1 MSSSDS
7 ENDQGQASVE
17 HFHRI
22 NRLKAK
28 AGGDPNS
35 EREGTLAPGMIEKA
49 DSLIEDFCK
58 DCDTVVKAALEK
70 LSAKWKEMAYMD
82 KSSTR
87 DRLAQEIFTLAH
99 EVKDVAGMCGYKLM
113 SDFGE
118 SLRDYIVETKLE
130 LEAQRVIVQAHV
142 DAMNAAFRNDIRD
155 GGGPAAQ
162 ELKALVKV
170 AIDKFS

>member
-1 MSSSDS
+1 MSSSDP
-7 ENDQGQASVE
+7 ENDEVE

-22 NRLKAK
+22 NRLRAK
-28 AGGDPNS
+28 AGGNPKDQK
-35 EREGTLAPGMIEKA
+35 EGALAPGMIEKA

-58 DCDTVVKAALEK
+58 DCDTVVKTVLEQ
-70 LSAKWKEMAYMD
+70 LSAKWKEMADMD

-99 EVKDVAGMCGYKLM
+99 EIKDVAGMCGYTLM

-118 SLRDYIVETKLE
+118 SLRDYIIETKLDHD
-130 LEAQRVIVQAHV
+130 AQKVIIQAHV

-170 AIDKFS
+170 AIDKYS